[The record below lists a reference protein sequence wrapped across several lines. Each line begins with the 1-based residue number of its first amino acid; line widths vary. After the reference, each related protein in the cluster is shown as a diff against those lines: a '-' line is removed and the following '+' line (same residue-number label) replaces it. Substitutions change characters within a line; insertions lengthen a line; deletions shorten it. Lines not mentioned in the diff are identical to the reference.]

1 MNHRNAWKD
10 CELHLRNSHKCLT
23 DFAVPDPTQR
33 ANGRPFD
40 IPAGRSRHLP
50 DAQSMTPPSAMV
62 TFPIQCVRPV
72 FSHDKIVVAPLLSCS
87 GPSRS
92 LAEPVAPGDVLVRP
106 AAGARPT
113 LQRRSALLASFC
125 ATSDQQRSY
134 SQRLARSCRKSGPGR
149 RAWAAVNH
157 RVH

>member
-1 MNHRNAWKD
+1 MLNGFCSAR
-10 CELHLRNSHKCLT
+10 SYT
-23 DFAVPDPTQR
+23 R

-72 FSHDKIVVAPLLSCS
+72 FSHDKIVVATLLSCS

-92 LAEPVAPGDVLVRP
+92 RPRGCPRSPRSRSTTDSTKAQCVVGFVLRDF
-106 AAGARPT
+106 RPT
-113 LQRRSALLASFC
+113 TQLFQKARTQPSQIWSRSSRIGSGQSSRALKVDPLRASSRRQGKQL
-125 ATSDQQRSY
+125 
-134 SQRLARSCRKSGPGR
+134 GPR
-149 RAWAAVNH
+149 FV
-157 RVH
+157 